1 LGGVAS
7 SHGYAPN
14 PELFASEDFAVTAT
28 IETVGL
34 RKAFGSHVA
43 IENLNLQVQPGD
55 VFGLLGPNGAGK
67 TTTIRMLTTL
77 LAPSAGSGRVCGFDI
92 STDAGEVRK
101 RIGYVMQRVAYR
113 GLLTGRECVEIEA
126 SLYHVPRR
134 EVRSRA
140 AAVLDAVGLLE
151 HADRRWTTYSGG
163 MQKRLDLACGLLH
176 FPQVLVLDEPSL
188 GLDVQSRHNVWE
200 FVRARRAAGATILLA
215 TNYLDEA
222 DRLCNR
228 VAIIDHGHVVVEGTP
243 VELKRAIGA
252 DVVHVSCNEPERF
265 RRIVEGERWVRK
277 VAGGDGGELHVYVE
291 DAAVALPA
299 IVQFGSKHG
308 IELDRVT
315 YSQPSLDDVFL
326 LHTGRE
332 LREVEVA
339 S

>member
-1 LGGVAS
+1 MAASNRLVAVD
-7 SHGYAPN
+7 AKEAMLN
-14 PELFASEDFAVTAT
+14 LI
-28 IETVGL
+28 IETLGL
-34 RKAFGSHVA
+34 RKAFGDHVA
-43 IENLNLQVQPGD
+43 IEGLDLQVERGD

-77 LAPSAGSGRVCGFDI
+77 LAPTAGAARVCGFDV
-92 STDAGEVRK
+92 SRQPREVR
-101 RIGYVMQRVAYR
+101 RHIGYVMQTVAYR

-134 EVRSRA
+134 EVPPRA
-140 AAVLDAVGLLE
+140 AAVLEAVGLTP

-163 MQKRLDLACGLLH
+163 MKKRLDLACGLLH
-176 FPQVLVLDEPSL
+176 SPEVLVLDEPTL
-188 GLDVQSRHNVWE
+188 GLDVQSRHDVWR
-200 FVRARRAAGATILLA
+200 FVSDRVAGGATVLLA

-222 DRLCNR
+222 DRLCNK
-228 VAIIDHGHVVVEGTP
+228 VAIIDHGRVVVQGTP
-243 VELKRAIGA
+243 SELKRAVGS
-252 DVVHVSCNEPERF
+252 DVVQVATSEPERL
-265 RRIVEGERWVRK
+265 RRIVEGERWVNK
-277 VAGGDGGELHVYVE
+277 IVAGELGDLHIYVE

-299 IVQFGSKHG
+299 VMRYGLEHN
-308 IELDRVT
+308 IELERMT